1 MVLRDYEALL
11 TQNDFLLQNLYEK
24 LDDKDKELFYFDM
37 EELNWRDFIG
47 QSMLGIR
54 TYLMKEDPKN
64 IPEARKRFHRW
75 VLRFKLKVAKFG
87 LKFESKA
94 ARIESWK
101 LSIKNDKI

>member
-1 MVLRDYEALL
+1 MSRWVDGLQGLRRFADARR
-11 TQNDFLLQNLYEK
+11 FFLQNLYEK

-37 EELNWRDFIG
+37 EQLNWRDFIG

-75 VLRFKLKVAKFG
+75 VLGF
-87 LKFESKA
+87 
-94 ARIESWK
+94 
-101 LSIKNDKI
+101 

>member
-1 MVLRDYEALL
+1 M
-11 TQNDFLLQNLYEK
+11 QNLYEK

-37 EELNWRDFIG
+37 EQLNWRDFIG

-75 VLRFKLKVAKFG
+75 VLWLQSKVANFH
-87 LKFESKA
+87 SKIVTFN
-94 ARIESWK
+94 RNMQTFYRK
-101 LSIKNDKI
+101 L